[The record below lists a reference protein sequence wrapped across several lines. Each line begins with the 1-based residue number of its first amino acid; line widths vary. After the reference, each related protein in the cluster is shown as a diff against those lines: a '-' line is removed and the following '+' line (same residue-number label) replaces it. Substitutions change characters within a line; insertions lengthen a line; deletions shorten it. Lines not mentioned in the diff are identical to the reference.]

1 MEESAVEGIGRGVVE
16 KLEAVED
23 LDGATSLDSDDATVH
38 PKRRRR
44 VGGGGGGVGLGLL
57 RLDPGVVV

>member
-23 LDGATSLDSDDATVH
+23 LSGATSLDSGATSLDSDAAIEV
-38 PKRRRR
+38 PKCKNPYTS
-44 VGGGGGGVGLGLL
+44 GGISAI
-57 RLDPGVVV
+57 